1 MNPIIEEEIMQN
13 HNQADAFISL
23 FFAGLDA
30 VTYIVILTLF
40 GCELK
45 GCFSPKQKLSLFL
58 ILDGVLRIIN
68 MYIDAYSKTFV
79 QETVFS
85 LIVTL
90 QFYLSISILE
100 QVFTDR
106 CNGTKLESEFKIKNK
121 TLLSFLFFCLVFS
134 FKGLMTSYGLLSCL
148 QYICILVSISVFYK
162 YIGNKIDLFLS
173 NITKKNNQFHGQN
186 FINNLPFFIL
196 IYFMINYIL
205 QLCSLMIENKLY
217 ESYMVMV
224 CTVFKEVGKYLVIL
238 LLIAIYH
245 SFNKY
250 VKEYDFGFSS
260 ENNNTNNK
268 SADKNKVQVYKDEE
282 EVDEP

>member
-1 MNPIIEEEIMQN
+1 MNSIIEEEIMMN

-45 GCFSPKQKLSLFL
+45 GCSSPKQKLSLFL
-58 ILDGVLRIIN
+58 ILDGILRIIN

-90 QFYLSISILE
+90 QFYLTMSILE
-100 QVFTDR
+100 QIFLDK
-106 CNGTKLESEFKIKNK
+106 CNETILESELQIRNK
-121 TLLSFLFFCLVFS
+121 TLFSFLFFCLVFS
-134 FKGLMTSYGLLSCL
+134 FKGLMTSYGLISCL
-148 QYICILVSISVFYK
+148 QYICILVSITIFYK

-196 IYFMINYIL
+196 SSSSLCFLSSSSFSFLACFSPGTASLSSCVISSLLTNFISNPSNCINTSI
-205 QLCSLMIENKLY
+205 
-217 ESYMVMV
+217 
-224 CTVFKEVGKYLVIL
+224 
-238 LLIAIYH
+238 
-245 SFNKY
+245 
-250 VKEYDFGFSS
+250 FGFAPLSS
-260 ENNNTNNK
+260 KYGLPSIFILFNEGNFNFANSVFFFIFLK
-268 SADKNKVQVYKDEE
+268 
-282 EVDEP
+282 

>member
-1 MNPIIEEEIMQN
+1 MNSIIEEEIMMN

-45 GCFSPKQKLSLFL
+45 GCSSPKQKLSLFL
-58 ILDGVLRIIN
+58 ILDGILRIIN

-90 QFYLSISILE
+90 QFYLTMSILE
-100 QVFTDR
+100 QIFLDK
-106 CNGTKLESEFKIKNK
+106 CNETILESELQIRNK
-121 TLLSFLFFCLVFS
+121 TLFSFLFFCLVFS
-134 FKGLMTSYGLLSCL
+134 FKGLMTSYGLISCL
-148 QYICILVSISVFYK
+148 QYICILVSITIFYK
-162 YIGNKIDLFLS
+162 YIRNKIDLFLS
-173 NITKKNNQFHGQN
+173 NINKKNNQFHGQN

-224 CTVFKEVGKYLVIL
+224 CTVFREVGKYLVIL
-238 LLIAIYH
+238 LLIAVYH

-250 VKEYDFGFSS
+250 IKEYDFGFSAERS
-260 ENNNTNNK
+260 KK
-268 SADKNKVQVYKDEE
+268 SSDKNKVQIYKDEE

>member
-1 MNPIIEEEIMQN
+1 MNSIIEEEIMMN

-45 GCFSPKQKLSLFL
+45 GCSSPKQKLSLFL
-58 ILDGVLRIIN
+58 ILDGILRIIN

-90 QFYLSISILE
+90 QFYLTMSILE
-100 QVFTDR
+100 QIFLDK
-106 CNGTKLESEFKIKNK
+106 CNETILESELQIRNK
-121 TLLSFLFFCLVFS
+121 TLFSFLFFCLVFS
-134 FKGLMTSYGLLSCL
+134 FKGLMTSYGLISCL
-148 QYICILVSISVFYK
+148 QYICILVSITIFYK

-238 LLIAIYH
+238 LLIAVYH

-250 VKEYDFGFSS
+250 IKEYDFGFSAERS
-260 ENNNTNNK
+260 KK
-268 SADKNKVQVYKDEE
+268 SSDKNKVQIYKDEE